1 MAGFR
6 ALVLRGGEVRTCG
19 RGRRWGGF
27 TYGVMGM
34 LERSR
39 EPRVACGAPSLRE
52 VAARASALLFGFAV
66 GVSKTRRRNC
76 VLFMVGTGPGLVVS
90 LGKFLLQRGH

>member
-1 MAGFR
+1 MAGFG
-6 ALVLRGGEVRTCG
+6 ALVLGEKCASVGGA
-19 RGRRWGGF
+19 GGCS

-39 EPRVACGAPSLRE
+39 EPRVACGAPSLRG

-76 VLFMVGTGPGLVVS
+76 VLFMVVVKDPGHVGEVQ
-90 LGKFLLQRGH
+90 LQRGHR

>member
-1 MAGFR
+1 MR
-6 ALVLRGGEVRTCG
+6 RCG
-19 RGRRWGGF
+19 RGRRWGAR

-39 EPRVACGAPSLRE
+39 EPRVACGAPSLRG
-52 VAARASALLFGFAV
+52 VAARASVLPFGFTV
-66 GVSKTRRRNC
+66 GVSKTRRRNW